1 MVPRWGHPKD
11 GPMNLVLGRTVVLY
25 RTKACKRLITVDK
38 VWRGWRW
45 KLLISRWLVRAFKAR
60 ALGSSPRRLTIFQ

>member
-1 MVPRWGHPKD
+1 MLFKISIAGLVGIMV
-11 GPMNLVLGRTVVLY
+11 L
-25 RTKACKRLITVDK
+25 AADK